1 MALRFGLFKTPKHK
15 VFNYKPLYWDPE
27 KEELNERIKRAQAE
41 AGIIEASDN
50 PKSTHTRNMIR
61 GSFQKAMYENRRYAG
76 NQKFIRVIIILS
88 FAIVLVALFY
98 FTKIMEVIF
107 SIFYN

>member
-15 VFNYKPLYWDPE
+15 VFSYKPLYWDPE
-27 KEELNERIKRAQAE
+27 KEDLNERIKRAQAE

-50 PKSTHTRNMIR
+50 PQSTHTHSMIR
-61 GSFQKAMYENRRYAG
+61 GSFQKAVYENKRHAG
-76 NQKFIRVIIILS
+76 NQKFMRVIIILS
-88 FAIVLVALFY
+88 FAILLVALFY